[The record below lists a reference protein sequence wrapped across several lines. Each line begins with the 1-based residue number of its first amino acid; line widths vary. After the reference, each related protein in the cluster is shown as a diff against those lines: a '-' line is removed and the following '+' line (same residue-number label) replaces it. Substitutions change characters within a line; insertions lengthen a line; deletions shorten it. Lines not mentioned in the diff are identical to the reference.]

1 MNYSKITELVNNIK
15 KYRNTLEKQAIPFR
29 TTEKADQFDL
39 MNYNDWCNS
48 VFGDGLIKLRLFTEN
63 NFNVIETLSLVSVT
77 RYIFE
82 LSVWLHLFI
91 LDPRYGLVYY
101 AQLFRSQLQYWERYK
116 AQLEKEIVFLKELG
130 DEESQLIA
138 KKMGEFYVLP
148 KEEQDIDIMQ
158 LEIKKIYNKIDS
170 KAAKKFSIHAE
181 QARHNGYEFQ
191 AYLIGIKQLPTI
203 NDSISEIKAEKK
215 LFESKI
221 TDDIKNLIPKPWKWN
236 LMAQK
241 VGLNDEYNFIYSYTS
256 KLLHAVPS
264 SITTN
269 SKNLESDEI
278 ILFLK
283 YIDNKIQEIIELS
296 NTYLEQ
302 G

>member
-1 MNYSKITELVNNIK
+1 MNSSKITELANNIK
-15 KYRNTLEKQAIPFR
+15 RYRDNLEKQAIPFR
-29 TTEKADQFDL
+29 TPEKANQFDL

-82 LSVWLHLFI
+82 LSVWLNLFI

-101 AQLFRSQLQYWERYK
+101 AQLFKSQLQYWERYK
-116 AQLEKEIVFLKELG
+116 EQLEKEIVFLKELG
-130 DEESQLIA
+130 DEESQLIS
-138 KKMGEFYVLP
+138 KKMDEIHVLP
-148 KEEQDIDIMQ
+148 KDKQDITTIQ
-158 LEIKKIYNKIDS
+158 LEIQKIYNKIDS

-191 AYLIGIKQLPTI
+191 AYLIGMKQLPTI
-203 NDSISEIKAEKK
+203 NDSISEIKAEKA
-215 LFESKI
+215 LFESTI
-221 TDDIKNLIPKPWKWN
+221 TDDIKALIPKLWKWN

-264 SITTN
+264 SITTD
-269 SKNLESDEI
+269 SKNLESDEM

-296 NTYLEQ
+296 DTYLEQ